1 MTITIKALPTASRH
15 TRNRL
20 REHGPSFEVMR
31 VDTWPERGG
40 VCWMLGTPLGMATGE
55 RAWFGWIPQRE
66 CEVVHDDDFRDMM
79 PTSREVYESL

>member
-1 MTITIKALPTASRH
+1 MDKMITVKALPTASRH

-20 REHGPSFEVMR
+20 REHGPRLEVMR
-31 VDTWPERGG
+31 VDTWPELGG

-66 CEVVHDDDFRDMM
+66 CEVC
-79 PTSREVYESL
+79 E